1 MIFLMMTKQITL
13 YCLKKN
19 SSLKFIL
26 MKTLAILLL
35 LTLPLALRAQT
46 PQAFDRLTFHHA
58 PKPLSK
64 QAKTSDWQRF
74 LGPTDN
80 GHSPETQLLTDF
92 LDRYPQ
98 SVWEVKRGRSHTA
111 PVIAGDHLVF
121 IHELNGRETI
131 ECLHPE
137 TGQRYWKIDYPV
149 EIRQSYGITDA
160 PRSSPVIDPDSGFV
174 FTLGVNSRLQ
184 AIELST
190 GKIAWQMNLTLK
202 LGKAPFFFGRGSCP
216 LIYGDLLIVNAGA
229 PGATVIAFDKKT
241 GKIVWKTEHSW
252 NASYSSP
259 LVAKIHGKDRLLV
272 FAGGMTDPPQGG
284 LLCIDPKNGKLD
296 DAFPWRATMFASV
309 NAASPVL
316 CGSDQ
321 VFLTEGYDRGGVM
334 IQFSSEMKMTTLWKA
349 PRFASQFQTPVY
361 HHDYLYGFSGSSANS
376 AELVCYDAKTGKQ
389 QWREGFSELGIPFQG
404 RELQVLLGRGSLLQV
419 DHKFLALGAQG
430 TLVWLDLQPNGV
442 RLLTKSQ
449 LFHSPDTW
457 APPALSRGLLY
468 VSQNGPEPKLICY
481 DLRK

>member
-1 MIFLMMTKQITL
+1 MKKILTL
-13 YCLKKN
+13 
-19 SSLKFIL
+19 FIL
-26 MKTLAILLL
+26 LGSHC
-35 LTLPLALRAQT
+35 LTHAQT
-46 PQAFDRLTFHHA
+46 QQTFERLTFHNA

-64 QAKTSDWQRF
+64 QATTSDWQRF

-80 GHSPETQLLTDF
+80 GHSPETQLLTNF
-92 LDRYPQ
+92 LDRYP
-98 SVWEVKRGRSHTA
+98 SRVWEVRRGRSHTA
-111 PVIAGDHLVF
+111 PVIADDYLVF
-121 IHELNGRETI
+121 IHELDGKETI

-149 EIRQSYGITDA
+149 EISQSYGITDA
-160 PRSSPVIDPDSGFV
+160 PRSSPVIDPDSRLV
-174 FTLGVNSRLQ
+174 FTLGVSSRLQ

-190 GKIAWQMNLTLK
+190 GKILWQQNLEKT
-202 LGKAPFFFGRGSCP
+202 LGKTPFFFGRGSCP

-241 GKIVWKTEHSW
+241 GKTAWKTDHSW

-259 LVAKIHGKDRLLV
+259 IIAKIHGKDRLLV

-284 LLCIDPKNGKLD
+284 LLCIDPTNGKLD
-296 DAFPWRATMFASV
+296 DAFPWRSTMFASV

-334 IQFSSEMKMTTLWKA
+334 IQFSTEMKMSPLWKA
-349 PRFASQFQTPVY
+349 PRFASQFQSPIY
-361 HHDYLYGFSGSSANS
+361 HDGYLYGFSGSSATNS
-376 AELVCYDAKTGKQ
+376 ELVCYEAKTGKE
-389 QWREGFSELGIPFQG
+389 QWREGFPELAITFQG
-404 RELQVLLGRGSLLQV
+404 RELKVLLGRGSLLHV
-419 DHKFLALGAQG
+419 ENKFLALGAQG
-430 TLVWLDLQPNGV
+430 TLLWLDLKPDGI
-442 RLLTKSQ
+442 RMLPKSQ

-468 VSQNGPEPKLICY
+468 VSQNGPSPKLICY